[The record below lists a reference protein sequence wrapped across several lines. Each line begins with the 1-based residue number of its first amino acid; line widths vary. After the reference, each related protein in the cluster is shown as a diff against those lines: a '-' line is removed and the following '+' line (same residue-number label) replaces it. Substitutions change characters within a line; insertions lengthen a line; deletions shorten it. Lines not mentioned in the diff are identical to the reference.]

1 MPTPAQWM
9 RLLAGAR
16 EGFRAKRKG
25 ALSRDAPQRNA
36 YCPAPFGSGENSTGT
51 QA

>member
-1 MPTPAQWM
+1 MPTPARWM
-9 RLLAGAR
+9 LLLAGGR
-16 EGFRAKRKG
+16 EGFRG
-25 ALSRDAPQRNA
+25 AVSRDAPQRNA